1 MDINKL
7 RGAIYSKYRSQSAFA
22 ASIEWHV
29 NKVSRMMQGKYIP
42 DIDEARLI
50 SDKLSLDARKM
61 CDIFLTS
68 PSPNGEK
75 R

>member
-1 MDINKL
+1 MNIDKL

-50 SDKLSLDARKM
+50 ADKLSLNEREVYA
-61 CDIFLTS
+61 IFLSTA
-68 PSPNGEK
+68 SPNGDK
-75 R
+75 H